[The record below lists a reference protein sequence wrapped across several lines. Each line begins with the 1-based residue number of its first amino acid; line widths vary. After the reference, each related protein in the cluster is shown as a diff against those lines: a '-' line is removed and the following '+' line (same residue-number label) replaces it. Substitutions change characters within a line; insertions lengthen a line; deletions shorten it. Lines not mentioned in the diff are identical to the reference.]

1 MKLNYY
7 ENIKDLNDS
16 TIFRALDRIF
26 RKEDID
32 SSTATIGDM
41 KEALAHICFG
51 NYPLTIQFSKER
63 LVLIIREYSQYSD
76 NRIYLRDI
84 PIRLEDF
91 ELNF

>member
-16 TIFRALDRIF
+16 TIFRALDKIF

-32 SSTATIGDM
+32 SSIATIDDM

-51 NYPLTIQFSKER
+51 NYPLTIQFSKGR
-63 LVLIIREYSQYSD
+63 LASIIREYPQYSD
-76 NRIYLRDI
+76 NRIYLRNI